1 MKDKTHWNNMK
12 KCAARSKIWLG
23 QTQINSDDYD
33 EKYMKV
39 KFNSDDNL
47 SLKKT
52 LEILNMMTIVVISV
66 FYEGKKYYLE
76 FFLDKCW
83 YKL

>member
-1 MKDKTHWNNMK
+1 
-12 KCAARSKIWLG
+12 
-23 QTQINSDDYD
+23 
-33 EKYMKV
+33 MKV

-76 FFLDKCW
+76 FFLDKC
-83 YKL
+83 